1 MHKMI
6 AKVLKIVLLLHVI
19 MNEPVSAFGIFGNR
33 SFRNFILGRLFT
45 TLAIQMQMATMGLE
59 IYYEYLQSYS
69 AEQSA
74 YVLGQLG
81 LYEAIPFIAT
91 SFLSGYLADRF
102 NRKRIIMFSG
112 LAIMSCSVILYF
124 ISTHQVLFFERMGY
138 HAFFLVTIFIG
149 IIRSFNASSM
159 MPFMSELVDRSLYT
173 ASATWNSTVWHVSAI
188 SGPVI
193 GALVYGFTKS
203 AGIIYLINAALF
215 LAGIFA
221 FGIIKYLPQQVQIV
235 KENIFKSLRGGID
248 FVFKQKLLLSAI
260 SLDLFA
266 VLFGGAV
273 AILPAFN
280 DKILHASPEQFGLL
294 RTAPAIGALLMGI
307 TLTLKPPGKRAGASL
322 LWAVVAFGVFTIL
335 FALCTNYWLAFAA
348 LFLTGA
354 FDNISVVIR
363 QSVMQLVTPDHMR
376 GRVSAVNSVFI
387 GSSNEIGSYES
398 GLAARLMGL
407 VPSIIF
413 GGGMTIL
420 TVLGIN
426 KLNPELKKLDI
437 NKV

>member
-1 MHKMI
+1 MS
-6 AKVLKIVLLLHVI
+6 
-19 MNEPVSAFGIFGNR
+19 EPVPALGIFTNR
-33 SFRNFILGRLFT
+33 AFRNFILGRLFT
-45 TLAIQMQMATMGLE
+45 TLAIQMQMTTIGIEM
-59 IYYEYLQSYS
+59 YYEYLQSYT

-81 LYEAIPFIAT
+81 LYEAIPFIIT
-91 SFLSGYLADRF
+91 SFLSGYIADRF
-102 NRKRIIMFSG
+102 NRKYIIMLSCT
-112 LAIMSCSVILYF
+112 AIMLSSFVLYF
-124 ISTHQVLFFERMGY
+124 ISTHHIVFFEKMGY
-138 HAFFLVTIFIG
+138 HAFFCVIVLVG

-173 ASATWNSTVWHVSAI
+173 ASATWNATVWHVSSI
-188 SGPVI
+188 SGPVL
-193 GALVYGFTKS
+193 GAVLYGWLRS
-203 AGIIYLINAALF
+203 AQVIYLINAGLF
-215 LAGIFA
+215 LCGMLAFA
-221 FGIIKYLPQQVQIV
+221 IIKYKPQSLVLV
-235 KENIFKSLRGGID
+235 KEGILKSLRGGID
-248 FVFKQKLLLSAI
+248 FVFQKKLLLSAI

-280 DKILHASPEQFGLL
+280 DKILHATPEQFGLL
-294 RTAPAIGALLMGI
+294 RTAPAIGALSMGI
-307 TLTLKPPGKRAGASL
+307 ILTLRPPGKRAGISL
-322 LWAVVAFGVFTIL
+322 LWAVIAFGVFTIL
-335 FALCTNYWLAFAA
+335 FGLCTNYWLAFGA
-348 LFLTGA
+348 LLMTGA

-387 GSSNEIGSYES
+387 GSSNEIGGYES
-398 GLAARLMGL
+398 GLAARIMGL

-426 KLNPELKKLDI
+426 KLNPDLKKLDI
-437 NKV
+437 TKV

>member
-1 MHKMI
+1 MG
-6 AKVLKIVLLLHVI
+6 A
-19 MNEPVSAFGIFGNR
+19 PASALGIFNNSR
-33 SFRNFILGRLFT
+33 FRNFILGRFFT
-45 TLAIQMQMATMGLE
+45 TLAIQMQMTTMGIE
-59 IYYEYLQSYS
+59 IYYEYLQNYT

-91 SFLSGYLADRF
+91 SFLSGYIADRF
-102 NRKRIIMFSG
+102 NRKRIILISCV
-112 LAIMSCSVILYF
+112 AIMLCSVLLYF
-124 ISTHQVLFFERMGY
+124 ISRHRIPFFQEMGY
-138 HAFFLVTIFIG
+138 HAFFIVTIFIG

-188 SGPVI
+188 SGPVL
-193 GALVYGFTKS
+193 GAVLYGYMKS
-203 AGIIYLINAALF
+203 AERIYLLNAALF
-215 LAGIFA
+215 LIGLFA
-221 FGIIKYLPQQVQIV
+221 FLLIPYTRQAALLA
-235 KENIFKSLRGGID
+235 KENIFKSLRVGID
-248 FVFKQKLLLSAI
+248 FVSRQKLLLSAI
-260 SLDLFA
+260 TLDLFA

-294 RTAPAIGALLMGI
+294 RTSPAIGALLMAVI
-307 TLTLKPPGKRAGASL
+307 LTLKPPGKRAGASL
-322 LWAVVAFGVFTIL
+322 LWAVVGFGVFTIL

-348 LFLTGA
+348 LLLSGA
-354 FDNISVVIR
+354 FDNISVVVR
-363 QSVMQLVTPDHMR
+363 LSVIQLVTPDHMR

-387 GSSNEIGSYES
+387 GSSNEIGGYES
-398 GLAARLMGL
+398 GLAARIMGL

-420 TVLGIN
+420 VVLGIN
-426 KLNPELKKLDI
+426 KLNPDLKKLDI
-437 NKV
+437 TKV

>member
-1 MHKMI
+1 MS
-6 AKVLKIVLLLHVI
+6 
-19 MNEPVSAFGIFGNR
+19 EPVSAFGIFSNR

-45 TLAIQMQMATMGLE
+45 TLAIQMQMTTIGLE
-59 IYYEYLQSYS
+59 MYYEYLQSYT

-81 LYEAIPFIAT
+81 LYEAIPFIIT
-91 SFLSGYLADRF
+91 SFLAGYLADRF
-102 NRKRIIMFSG
+102 NRKNIILLSCM
-112 LAIMSCSVILYF
+112 AIMLCSILLYF
-124 ISTHQVLFFERMGY
+124 ISTHRIVFFEKLGH

-149 IIRSFNASSM
+149 IIRSFNSASM
-159 MPFMSELVDRSLYT
+159 MPFMSELVDRSFYT
-173 ASATWNSTVWHVSAI
+173 ASATWNSTVWHVSSI
-188 SGPVI
+188 SGPVL
-193 GALVYGFTKS
+193 GAVLYGYMRS
-203 AGIIYLINAALF
+203 AEVIYLINAGLF
-215 LAGIFA
+215 VAGMLAFA
-221 FGIIKYLPQQVQIV
+221 IIKYKPIALIQV
-235 KENIFKSLRGGID
+235 KEGVLKSLRGGID

-294 RTAPAIGALLMGI
+294 RTAPAIGALVMGI
-307 TLTLKPPGKRAGASL
+307 ILTFRPPGKKAGASL

-335 FALCTNYWLAFAA
+335 FGLCTNYWLAFGA
-348 LFLTGA
+348 LLMTGA

-363 QSVMQLVTPDHMR
+363 QTVMQLVTPDHMR

-387 GSSNEIGSYES
+387 GSSNEIGGYES
-398 GLAARLMGL
+398 GLAARIMGL

-437 NKV
+437 TKV

>member
-1 MHKMI
+1 MS
-6 AKVLKIVLLLHVI
+6 A
-19 MNEPVSAFGIFGNR
+19 PVSALGIFENR

-45 TLAIQMQMATMGLE
+45 TLAIQMQMTTIGLQM
-59 IYYEYLQSYS
+59 YYEYLQHLK

-81 LYEAIPFIAT
+81 LYEAIPFIIT

-102 NRKRIIMFSG
+102 NRKHIIMLSCT
-112 LAIMSCSVILYF
+112 AIMLCSVVLYF
-124 ISTHQVLFFERMGY
+124 ISTHKIMFFEKLGY
-138 HAFFLVTIFIG
+138 HVFFFVTIVIG
-149 IIRSFNASSM
+149 IIRSFNSASL
-159 MPFMSELVDRSLYT
+159 MPFMSELVDRNLYL
-173 ASATWNSTVWHVSAI
+173 ASATWNSTVWHVSSI
-188 SGPVI
+188 SGPVL
-193 GALVYGFTKS
+193 GALLYGFTKS
-203 AGIIYLINAALF
+203 AETTYLVNAFLF
-215 LAGIFA
+215 GAGILSFA
-221 FGIIKYLPQQVQIV
+221 IIKYNPSEVNHI
-235 KENIFKSLRGGID
+235 KEGILKSLRGGID

-273 AILPAFN
+273 AILPVFN

-294 RTAPAIGALLMGI
+294 RTAPAVGALLMGI
-307 TLTLKPPGKRAGASL
+307 ILTIRPPAKRAGASL
-322 LWAVVAFGVFTIL
+322 LWAVVGFGVFTIL
-335 FALCTNYWLAFAA
+335 FALCEYYWLAFAA
-348 LFLTGA
+348 LLMTGA
-354 FDNISVVIR
+354 LDNISVVVR

-398 GLAARLMGL
+398 GLAAKLMGL
-407 VPSIIF
+407 IPSIIF

-426 KLNPELKKLDI
+426 ALNPKLKKLDLT
-437 NKV
+437 KV

>member
-1 MHKMI
+1 M
-6 AKVLKIVLLLHVI
+6 
-19 MNEPVSAFGIFGNR
+19 SAPQPALAIFKNR
-33 SFRNFILGRLFT
+33 GFRNFILGRLFT
-45 TLAIQMQMATMGLE
+45 TFAIQMQMATMGVQ
-59 IYYEYLQSYS
+59 IYYEYLQNYT

-91 SFLSGYLADRF
+91 SFLSGYMADRF
-102 NRKRIIMFSG
+102 NRKGIIMLSCV
-112 LAIMSCSVILYF
+112 AIMICSVVLYF
-124 ISTHQVLFFERMGY
+124 ISLHKIAFFENMGY
-138 HAFFLVTIFIG
+138 HAFFFVTIFIG

-173 ASATWNSTVWHVSAI
+173 SSATWNSTIWHISAI
-188 SGPVI
+188 SGPVL
-193 GALVYGFTKS
+193 GAVLYGQLKS
-203 AGIIYLINAALF
+203 AEWIYLINAALF
-215 LAGIFA
+215 LMGILAFA
-221 FGIIKYLPQQVQIV
+221 IIKYEPKYVHEI
-235 KENIFKSLRGGID
+235 KEGLIKSLRGGID
-248 FVFKQKLLLSAI
+248 FVFKQKLLLSAL

-294 RTAPAIGALLMGI
+294 RTAPAIGALLMAAV
-307 TLTLKPPGKRAGASL
+307 LTVKPPAAKAGKSL
-322 LWAVVAFGVFTIL
+322 LWAVVGFGVFTIL

-348 LFLTGA
+348 LLITGA
-354 FDNISVVIR
+354 LDNISVVVR
-363 QSVMQLVTPDHMR
+363 QSVMQLVTPDNMR

-387 GSSNEIGSYES
+387 GSSNEIGGYES
-398 GLAARLMGL
+398 GLAARIMGL

-420 TVLGIN
+420 VVLGVN
-426 KLNPELKKLDI
+426 KLNPDLKKLDL

>member
-1 MHKMI
+1 
-6 AKVLKIVLLLHVI
+6 
-19 MNEPVSAFGIFGNR
+19 MNAPASALGIFKNSR
-33 SFRNFILGRLFT
+33 FRNFILGRLFT
-45 TLAIQMQMATMGLE
+45 TLAIQMQMTTIGLE
-59 IYYEYLQSYS
+59 IYYEYLQSYT

-81 LYEAIPFIAT
+81 LYEAIPFILT
-91 SFLSGYLADRF
+91 SFLSGYVADRF
-102 NRKRIIMFSG
+102 NRKHIILISCV
-112 LAIMSCSVILYF
+112 AIMLCSVLLYF
-124 ISTHQVLFFERMGY
+124 ISTHQIVFFEKLGY
-138 HAFFLVTIFIG
+138 HAFFFVIVLIG

-188 SGPVI
+188 SGPVL
-193 GALVYGFTKS
+193 GAVLYGYMRS
-203 AGIIYLINAALF
+203 AHLIYLLNAGLF
-215 LAGIFA
+215 LIGLMA
-221 FGIIKYLPQQVQIV
+221 FLLIPYTRQTMVLA
-235 KENIFKSLRGGID
+235 KENIFKSLRAGID
-248 FVFKQKLLLSAI
+248 FVSRQKLLLSAI
-260 SLDLFA
+260 TLDLFA

-280 DKILHASPEQFGLL
+280 DKILQASPEQFGLL
-294 RTAPAIGALLMGI
+294 RTSPAIGALLMAVI
-307 TLTLKPPGKRAGASL
+307 LTLRPPGKRAGASL
-322 LWAVVAFGVFTIL
+322 LWAVVGFGVFTIL

-348 LFLTGA
+348 LLLTGA

-387 GSSNEIGSYES
+387 GSSNEIGGYES
-398 GLAARLMGL
+398 GLAARIMGL

-420 TVLGIN
+420 VVLGIN
-426 KLNPELKKLDI
+426 KLNPDLKKLDI
-437 NKV
+437 TKV